1 MHRLTLA
8 RVNKIWKKYIKG
20 HKNGMQYS
28 VVSVSKYLNFLI
40 FFQHIIY
47 NDNLKNQNIPSKI
60 Y

>member
-1 MHRLTLA
+1 
-8 RVNKIWKKYIKG
+8 
-20 HKNGMQYS
+20 MQYS

>member
-1 MHRLTLA
+1 
-8 RVNKIWKKYIKG
+8 
-20 HKNGMQYS
+20 MQYS

-40 FFQHIIY
+40 FFQYIIY